1 MMNGKM
7 QLIYL
12 FRIRDL
18 NLLCRLQNLN
28 EILKDFSQVYL
39 MEYQLLL
46 EVVVAMFLLKLLI
59 IEMNFI

>member
-1 MMNGKM
+1 MNGKM